1 MVGSEVLGQLRNRI
15 WHLIAE
21 PADMTRAMV
30 WSRRLAIALAVIALW
45 EHAYR
50 LGVLNPLIFGSPSL
64 VAAAAI
70 KDGPVFL
77 AAFRVHRAP
86 RSWSPRPLPGSGG
99 IAFGVLAG
107 AGAVRSL
114 VAAPILSAVI
124 AVPLVVFYPVAIAW
138 LGIGAASKIAYG
150 SAAGFFPIALATLL
164 GIRSIDP
171 RYAEMARAV
180 GASRTQILTQVEVRL
195 ALPAIVS
202 GLRIGTS
209 LAIISVVQGEMLTST
224 DGLGFLISY
233 HRALFNVGHVYFGIV
248 LVIVIAAASNLALS
262 ALERRFG
269 RARMLE
275 QATH

>member
-1 MVGSEVLGQLRNRI
+1 MSRGML
-15 WHLIAE
+15 W
-21 PADMTRAMV
+21 
-30 WSRRLAIALAVIALW
+30 WRRLAIALAVLIGW
-45 EHAYR
+45 EVTYR

-64 VAAAAI
+64 VLAAAT
-70 KDGPVFL
+70 KDAGVFW
-77 AAFRVHRAP
+77 AAFRFTATEIAVAT
-86 RSWSPRPLPGSGG
+86 SITWCCGV
-99 IAFGVLAG
+99 AFGVLAG
-107 AGAVRSL
+107 ASGARSL
-114 VAAPILSAVI
+114 VFAPILSAAI

-150 SAAGFFPIALATLL
+150 SAAGFFPIALATVL
-164 GIRSIDP
+164 GIRSIDA
-171 RYAEMARAV
+171 RYAEMARAM
-180 GASRTQILTQVEVRL
+180 GASRAQILTQVEVRL

-248 LVIVIAAASNLALS
+248 LVIVIAAVSSIALS

-275 QATH
+275 LATH

>member
-1 MVGSEVLGQLRNRI
+1 
-15 WHLIAE
+15 
-21 PADMTRAMV
+21 MTRVAI
-30 WSRRLAIALAVIALW
+30 WSRRIAITLAVIVLW
-45 EHAYR
+45 EVAYR
-50 LGVLNPLIFGSPSL
+50 LGMLNPLIFGAPSL
-64 VAAAAI
+64 IAAAAI
-70 KDGPVFL
+70 KDGTVFL
-77 AAFRVHRAP
+77 AAFRFTATEILLAAAIA
-86 RSWSPRPLPGSGG
+86 WSCGV
-99 IAFGVLAG
+99 AVGVLVG
-107 AGAVRSL
+107 AGNIRSL
-114 VAAPILSAVI
+114 VAAPILSAAI

-138 LGIGAASKIAYG
+138 LGIGAPSKVAYG
-150 SAAGFFPIALATLL
+150 AAAGFFPIALATLL
-164 GIRSIDP
+164 GIRSLDP
-171 RYAEMARAV
+171 RYAVMARAV
-180 GASRTQILTQVEVRL
+180 GASRAQILTQVEMRL

-248 LVIVIAAASNLALS
+248 LVLVIAAVSNLALS

>member
-1 MVGSEVLGQLRNRI
+1 
-15 WHLIAE
+15 
-21 PADMTRAMV
+21 MTRTMV
-30 WSRRLAIALAVIALW
+30 WSRRLAVALAVIALW
-45 EHAYR
+45 EAAYR
-50 LGVLNPLIFGSPSL
+50 LGVLNPLIFAAPSL
-64 VAAAAI
+64 VAEAAI
-70 KDGPVFL
+70 KDGPAFL
-77 AAFRVHRAP
+77 AAFRFTATEIVVATAIA
-86 RSWSPRPLPGSGG
+86 WSCGL
-99 IAFGVLAG
+99 AFGVLAG
-107 AGAVRSL
+107 AGAARSL
-114 VAAPILSAVI
+114 VAAPIFSAAI

-171 RYAEMARAV
+171 RYAVMARAV

-195 ALPAIVS
+195 ALPAIIS

-233 HRALFNVGHVYFGIV
+233 HRALFNVGYVYFGIV

>member
-1 MVGSEVLGQLRNRI
+1 
-15 WHLIAE
+15 
-21 PADMTRAMV
+21 MTRAMV

-45 EHAYR
+45 EAAYR
-50 LGVLNPLIFGSPSL
+50 LGVLNPLIFGAPSL
-64 VAAAAI
+64 VAEAAI
-70 KDGPVFL
+70 KDGSVFL
-77 AAFRVHRAP
+77 VAFRFTATEIVVATAIA
-86 RSWSPRPLPGSGG
+86 WSCGV
-99 IAFGVLAG
+99 AFGVLAG
-107 AGAVRSL
+107 AGAARSL
-114 VAAPILSAVI
+114 VAAPIFSAAI

-150 SAAGFFPIALATLL
+150 SAAGFFPIALATLI

-171 RYAEMARAV
+171 RYAVMARAV

-195 ALPAIVS
+195 ALPAIIS

-233 HRALFNVGHVYFGIV
+233 HRALFNVGYVYFGIV

-262 ALERRFG
+262 ALERQFG